1 MQPEQLR
8 HALES
13 PDSARPLPH
22 SWGLRD
28 HDPPSPNLPR
38 LPRAPGLDAL
48 AELLPWLGRFLP
60 RNPDPDMALNN
71 FERFLGSPEG
81 LAQRPALLES
91 RARPLEKLLE
101 LLGTSQFFS
110 DLLAAHPEY
119 LDMLRVPLR
128 SSPSRAEL
136 LAQLQGEVD
145 AA

>member
-13 PDSARPLPH
+13 PDSARPLLQN
-22 SWGLRD
+22 WGLRD
-28 HDPPSPNLPR
+28 HDRAFLNLRR
-38 LPRAPGLDAL
+38 LADALGHDAL

-101 LLGTSQFFS
+101 DRKS
-110 DLLAAHPEY
+110 
-119 LDMLRVPLR
+119 
-128 SSPSRAEL
+128 
-136 LAQLQGEVD
+136 
-145 AA
+145 